1 MANLAVQT
9 LSAAGTN
16 VTFAASAASDTAH
29 VGNGRNTVLILHNGT
44 GAPVTWTVLV
54 PGNTFL
60 GVATDDNAVT
70 VPAGEYRYVLLVKD
84 YADDTSRA
92 TITTASPAAGIEAAV
107 VRMG

>member
-44 GAPVTWTVLV
+44 GGSVTWTIQV

-60 GVATDDNAVT
+60 GAPTDDNAVI

-92 TITTASPAAGIEAAV
+92 TITVTPAANVEVAV
-107 VRMG
+107 VRLG